1 MRAVVGIAV
10 VMAALA
16 RAAAVQAE
24 AADRDVAALV
34 ADLGSP
40 DSPTVVAAI
49 MALADRREPVAAV
62 VLVALQDGRLR
73 GLGDG
78 RVVVAEADETLRD
91 PVVAAPVRAAGPA
104 RPPLMDN
111 AIRRALGPAVAR
123 SQLHAA
129 DVGQRRAAAAT
140 LARGPAPDLVPYLRE
155 RRAAETD
162 ALVKERL
169 ALALAH
175 GDLDSADPV
184 LRLAAVQAIAAS
196 RAVAFRPRL
205 EARLAKETEARL
217 KAAIEDTLS
226 TLRWRER
233 TTRVARDVAYG
244 LSQGSLLLLA
254 AIGLAITFG
263 LMGVINM
270 AHGEML
276 MLGAYTTY
284 AVQAALQRHW
294 PAAWPYYLVL
304 AAPAAFAV
312 CLVVGMV
319 LERTVI
325 RYLYGRPLE
334 TLLATWGVSLILIQ
348 AVRLGFGAQNVSVA
362 NPPWLAGGWELADGV
377 VLPYT
382 RVATI
387 GFAAAVV
394 ALVAVILRRT
404 SVGLQ
409 VRAIMQNRAMARC
422 VGVAT
427 PRVDMLTFGLGSAIA
442 GLGGVALSQIG
453 NVGPEMGQLYIV
465 DSFMVVVVG
474 GVGKLVGTV
483 VTALGLGVV
492 NKALEPIAGAVLG
505 KIVVLGA
512 IILFI
517 QRRPQGLFA
526 PRGRASE
533 A

>member
-1 MRAVVGIAV
+1 
-10 VMAALA
+10 
-16 RAAAVQAE
+16 
-24 AADRDVAALV
+24 
-34 ADLGSP
+34 
-40 DSPTVVAAI
+40 VVAAI
-49 MALADRREPVAAV
+49 AALADRREPAAAE

-73 GLGDG
+73 VLEDG
-78 RVVVAEADETLRD
+78 RVVVAGADETLRD

-104 RPPLMDN
+104 RPLRVDN

-123 SQLHAA
+123 SRLHSLRV
-129 DVGQRRAAAAT
+129 DDRRAAAAT
-140 LARGPAPDLVPYLRE
+140 LARAPAADLVPYLRE
-155 RRAAETD
+155 RRAVETD
-162 ALVKERL
+162 ALVRERL

-175 GDLDSADPV
+175 GDLASDDAG
-184 LRLAAVQAIAAS
+184 LRLAAVRAIAAS
-196 RAVAFRPRL
+196 RATGFRPRL
-205 EARLAKETEARL
+205 EARAAVETDPAVV
-217 KAAIEDTLS
+217 AAIAETLS
-226 TLRWRER
+226 TLRWREG
-233 TTRVARDVAYG
+233 TTRVVRDVAYG
-244 LSQGSLLLLA
+244 LSQGSLLLLV

-284 AVQAALQRHW
+284 AVQAALSRHW
-294 PAAWPYYLVL
+294 PAAWPYYLAL
-304 AAPAAFAV
+304 AVPAAFAV
-312 CLVVGMV
+312 CLVVGMI

-325 RYLYGRPLE
+325 RHLYGRALE

-348 AVRLGFGAQNVSVA
+348 AVRLIFGAQNVSVA
-362 NPPWLAGGWELADGV
+362 NPPWLSGGWELADGV

-394 ALVAVILRRT
+394 VLVALILRRT

-409 VRAIMQNRAMARC
+409 VRAIMQNRGMARC
-422 VGVAT
+422 LGVPT
-427 PRVDMLTFGLGSAIA
+427 PRVDTLTFGLGSAIA

-474 GVGKLVGTV
+474 GVGKLIGTV

-492 NKALEPIAGAVLG
+492 NKALEPMAGAVLG
-505 KIVVLGA
+505 KIIVLAA